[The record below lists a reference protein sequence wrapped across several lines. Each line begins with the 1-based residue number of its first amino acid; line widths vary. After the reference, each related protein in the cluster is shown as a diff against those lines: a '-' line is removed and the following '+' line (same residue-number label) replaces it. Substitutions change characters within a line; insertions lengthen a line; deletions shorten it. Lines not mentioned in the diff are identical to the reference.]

1 MLKLSKAECS
11 IVIDTTPVAIT
22 QKQMPNSIGY
32 AVLYVCMYVCLYA
45 LRLVSPYI
53 HKYEMC
59 ICVPLK

>member
-32 AVLYVCMYVCLYA
+32 AVLYVHMYIVYMFVCTQT
-45 LRLVSPYI
+45 R
-53 HKYEMC
+53 
-59 ICVPLK
+59 